1 MKNPLSL
8 REVNELLRES
18 KVEISPEDN
27 RNPIVIAAA
36 LNIVNLVEVD
46 RVETGFFNGVDQSRM
61 ITDGKIV
68 QSIAFGQCVMQ
79 AIRIGDES

>member
-8 REVNELLRES
+8 REVNELLRELR
-18 KVEISPEDN
+18 VEISPEDN

-46 RVETGFFNGVDQSRM
+46 RVETGFFNGIDQSRM

-68 QSIAFGQCVMQ
+68 LPIAFGQCVMQ
-79 AIRIGDES
+79 AIRIRDES

>member
-61 ITDGKIV
+61 ITEGKIV
-68 QSIAFGQCVMQ
+68 LPVAFGQSVMQ
-79 AIRIGDES
+79 AIRPGEES